1 MQKLNTKTNRNRN
14 RNRHRNQQ
22 RFSKNNT
29 TPPQRIQKVLAQMG
43 LGSRRQIEQWIA
55 EGRVQING
63 KTAVLGQTIS
73 QSDKIRAN
81 GKLVDIKHSFSHLG
95 SLNKVR
101 ILLYH
106 KPEGEI
112 VSVKDPKN
120 RPTVFAHLPR
130 LRNAK
135 WINVGRLDFNTSG
148 LLLFTTSGELANRLM
163 HPSSGIIRE
172 YSVRIL
178 GELTLESQQ
187 KLLSGVEIDGELCQF
202 QSLEEV
208 GGTGANRWYKVTL
221 SEGKNR
227 EVRKLFASVNCTVSR
242 LIRIRYGNLILPP
255 LLRRGKTYELTPK
268 EVSWFMKNTFGTR

>member
-14 RNRHRNQQ
+14 IHRNKQ
-22 RFSKNNT
+22 RFSKNNA

-55 EGRVQING
+55 EGRIQING

-187 KLLSGVEIDGELCQF
+187 KLLRGVEIDGELCQF

-268 EVSWFMKNTFGTR
+268 EVSWFMKNTFDTR

>member
-1 MQKLNTKTNRNRN
+1 MQKLNTKTNRN

-22 RFSKNNT
+22 RFSKNNAM
-29 TPPQRIQKVLAQMG
+29 PPQRIQKVLAQMG

-268 EVSWFMKNTFGTR
+268 EVSWFMKNTFDTR

>member
-1 MQKLNTKTNRNRN
+1 MQKLNTKTNRN

-22 RFSKNNT
+22 RFSKNNS

-106 KPEGEI
+106 KLEGEI

-268 EVSWFMKNTFGTR
+268 EVSWFMKNTFDTR

>member
-14 RNRHRNQQ
+14 RHRNKQ
-22 RFSKNNT
+22 RFSKNNA

-187 KLLSGVEIDGELCQF
+187 KLLRGVEIDGELYQF

-268 EVSWFMKNTFGTR
+268 EVSWFMKNTFDTR

>member
-1 MQKLNTKTNRNRN
+1 MQKLNTKTNRN

-268 EVSWFMKNTFGTR
+268 EVSWFMKNTFDTR

>member
-14 RNRHRNQQ
+14 RHRNKQ
-22 RFSKNNT
+22 RFSKNNA

-55 EGRVQING
+55 EGRIQING

-268 EVSWFMKNTFGTR
+268 EVSWFMKNTFDTR

>member
-1 MQKLNTKTNRNRN
+1 MQKLNTKTNRNIN
-14 RNRHRNQQ
+14 KHRNKQ
-22 RFSKNNT
+22 RLSKNNA

>member
-1 MQKLNTKTNRNRN
+1 MQNLNTKTNRNRN
-14 RNRHRNQQ
+14 KHRNKQ
-22 RFSKNNT
+22 RFSKNNA

-268 EVSWFMKNTFGTR
+268 EVSWFMKNTFDTR

>member
-1 MQKLNTKTNRNRN
+1 MQKLNTKTNRN

-22 RFSKNNT
+22 RFSKNNA

-268 EVSWFMKNTFGTR
+268 EVSWFMKNTFDKK

>member
-14 RNRHRNQQ
+14 RHRNKQ
-22 RFSKNNT
+22 RFSKNNA

-55 EGRVQING
+55 EERVQING

-268 EVSWFMKNTFGTR
+268 EVSWFMKNTFDTR

>member
-1 MQKLNTKTNRNRN
+1 MQKLNTKTNRNI
-14 RNRHRNQQ
+14 NRHRNKQ
-22 RFSKNNT
+22 RFSKNNA

-55 EGRVQING
+55 EGSVQING

-268 EVSWFMKNTFGTR
+268 EVSWFMKNTFDTR

>member
-14 RNRHRNQQ
+14 IHRNKQ
-22 RFSKNNT
+22 RFSRNNA

-187 KLLSGVEIDGELCQF
+187 KLLRGVEIDGELCQF

-268 EVSWFMKNTFGTR
+268 EVSWFMKNTFDTR

>member
-1 MQKLNTKTNRNRN
+1 MQKLNTKTNRNI
-14 RNRHRNQQ
+14 NRHRNKQ
-22 RFSKNNT
+22 RFSKNNA

-43 LGSRRQIEQWIA
+43 LGSRREIEQWIA

-268 EVSWFMKNTFGTR
+268 EVSWFMKNTFDTR

>member
-22 RFSKNNT
+22 RFSKNNA

-268 EVSWFMKNTFGTR
+268 EVSWFMKNTFDTR

>member
-1 MQKLNTKTNRNRN
+1 MQKLNTKTNRN

-22 RFSKNNT
+22 RFSKNNA

-106 KPEGEI
+106 KLEGEI

-268 EVSWFMKNTFGTR
+268 EVSWFMKNTFDTR

>member
-1 MQKLNTKTNRNRN
+1 MQKLNTKTNRNIN
-14 RNRHRNQQ
+14 KHRNKQ
-22 RFSKNNT
+22 RFSKNNA

-106 KPEGEI
+106 KTEGEI

-187 KLLSGVEIDGELCQF
+187 KLLRGVEIDGELCQF

-268 EVSWFMKNTFGTR
+268 EVSWFMKNTFDTR

>member
-1 MQKLNTKTNRNRN
+1 MQKLNTKTNRNI
-14 RNRHRNQQ
+14 NRHRNKQ
-22 RFSKNNT
+22 RFSKNNA

-55 EGRVQING
+55 EERVQING

-178 GELTLESQQ
+178 GVLTLESQQ
-187 KLLSGVEIDGELCQF
+187 KLLSGVELAGELCQF

-268 EVSWFMKNTFGTR
+268 EVSWFMKNTFDTR

>member
-1 MQKLNTKTNRNRN
+1 MQKLNTKTNRNIN
-14 RNRHRNQQ
+14 KHRNKQ
-22 RFSKNNT
+22 RFSKNNAT
-29 TPPQRIQKVLAQMG
+29 SPQRIQKVLAQMG

-268 EVSWFMKNTFGTR
+268 EVSWFMKNTFDTR

>member
-1 MQKLNTKTNRNRN
+1 MQKLNTKTNRNIN
-14 RNRHRNQQ
+14 KHRNKQ
-22 RFSKNNT
+22 RFSKNNA

-221 SEGKNR
+221 NEGKNR

-268 EVSWFMKNTFGTR
+268 EVSWFMKNTFDTR

>member
-1 MQKLNTKTNRNRN
+1 MLRTTNK
-14 RNRHRNQQ
+14 
-22 RFSKNNT
+22 SKNRFLKSNSNT

-43 LGSRRQIEQWIA
+43 LGSRRQIEQWIT
-55 EGRVQING
+55 EGRIQING
-63 KTAVLGQTIS
+63 QTAILGQTIS

-101 ILLYH
+101 ILIYH

-112 VSVKDPKN
+112 VSVKDPQN

-148 LLLFTTSGELANRLM
+148 LLIFTTSGELANRLM
-163 HPSSGIIRE
+163 HPSAGIIRE

-178 GELTLESQQ
+178 GELSIESQQ
-187 KLLSGVEIDGELCQF
+187 KLLDGVEINGELCQF
-202 QSLEEV
+202 QSLKEI
-208 GGTGANRWYKVTL
+208 GGTGVNRWYNVTL
-221 SEGKNR
+221 NEGKNR
-227 EVRKLFASVNCTVSR
+227 EVRRLFESVNCTVSR
-242 LIRIRYGNLILPP
+242 LIRIRYGDLILPP
-255 LLRRGKTYELTPK
+255 LLRRGKAYELTPK
-268 EVSWFMKNTFGTR
+268 EVARFLKNSFYSN

>member
-1 MQKLNTKTNRNRN
+1 MQKLNTKTNRNIN
-14 RNRHRNQQ
+14 KHRNKQ
-22 RFSKNNT
+22 RFSKNNA

-163 HPSSGIIRE
+163 HPSSRIIRE

-268 EVSWFMKNTFGTR
+268 EVSWFMKNTFDTR

>member
-14 RNRHRNQQ
+14 IHRNKQ
-22 RFSKNNT
+22 RFSTNNA

-148 LLLFTTSGELANRLM
+148 LLLFTTSGELANRLI

-268 EVSWFMKNTFGTR
+268 EVSWFMKNTFDTR

>member
-1 MQKLNTKTNRNRN
+1 MQKLNTKTNRNI
-14 RNRHRNQQ
+14 NRHRNKQS
-22 RFSKNNT
+22 FSKNNA

-268 EVSWFMKNTFGTR
+268 EVSWFMKNTFDTR

>member
-1 MQKLNTKTNRNRN
+1 MQKLNTKTNRNIN
-14 RNRHRNQQ
+14 KHRNQQ
-22 RFSKNNT
+22 RFSKNNA

-268 EVSWFMKNTFGTR
+268 EVSWFMKNTFDTR

>member
-14 RNRHRNQQ
+14 KHRNKQ
-22 RFSKNNT
+22 RFSKNNA

-268 EVSWFMKNTFGTR
+268 EVSWFMKNTFDTR

>member
-14 RNRHRNQQ
+14 RHRNKQG
-22 RFSKNNT
+22 FSKNNA

-187 KLLSGVEIDGELCQF
+187 KLLRGVEIDGELCQF

-268 EVSWFMKNTFGTR
+268 EVSWFMKNTFDTR

>member
-14 RNRHRNQQ
+14 IHRNKQ
-22 RFSKNNT
+22 RFSKNNA

-163 HPSSGIIRE
+163 HPSSRIIRE

-268 EVSWFMKNTFGTR
+268 EVSWFMKNTFDTR

>member
-14 RNRHRNQQ
+14 RHRNKQ
-22 RFSKNNT
+22 RFSKNNA

-208 GGTGANRWYKVTL
+208 GGTGVNRWYKVTL

-268 EVSWFMKNTFGTR
+268 EVSWFMKNTFDTR

>member
-14 RNRHRNQQ
+14 RHRNQQ
-22 RFSKNNT
+22 GFSKNNA

-268 EVSWFMKNTFGTR
+268 EVSWFMKNTFDTR

>member
-1 MQKLNTKTNRNRN
+1 MQKLNTKTNRNI
-14 RNRHRNQQ
+14 NRHRNKQ
-22 RFSKNNT
+22 RFSKNNA

-63 KTAVLGQTIS
+63 KTAVLGQTIN

-268 EVSWFMKNTFGTR
+268 EVSWFMKNTFDAR

>member
-14 RNRHRNQQ
+14 RHRNKQ
-22 RFSKNNT
+22 RLSKNNA

-268 EVSWFMKNTFGTR
+268 EVSWFMKNTFDTR

>member
-1 MQKLNTKTNRNRN
+1 MQKLNTKTNRNIN
-14 RNRHRNQQ
+14 KHRNKQ
-22 RFSKNNT
+22 RFSKNNA

-81 GKLVDIKHSFSHLG
+81 GKLVDIKHNFSHLG

-172 YSVRIL
+172 YSVRIF

-268 EVSWFMKNTFGTR
+268 EVSWFMKNTFDAR

>member
-14 RNRHRNQQ
+14 RHRNQQ
-22 RFSKNNT
+22 GFSKNNA

-187 KLLSGVEIDGELCQF
+187 KLLRGVEIDGELCQF

-268 EVSWFMKNTFGTR
+268 EVSWFMKNTFDTR

>member
-14 RNRHRNQQ
+14 RHRNKQ
-22 RFSKNNT
+22 RLSKNNA

-163 HPSSGIIRE
+163 HPSSRIIRE

-268 EVSWFMKNTFGTR
+268 EVSWFMKNTFDTR

>member
-1 MQKLNTKTNRNRN
+1 MQKLNTKTNRNIN
-14 RNRHRNQQ
+14 IHRNKQ
-22 RFSKNNT
+22 RFSKNNA

-268 EVSWFMKNTFGTR
+268 EVSWFMKNTFDTR

>member
-1 MQKLNTKTNRNRN
+1 MQKLNTKTNRNIN
-14 RNRHRNQQ
+14 KHRNKQ
-22 RFSKNNT
+22 RLSKNNA

-120 RPTVFAHLPR
+120 RPTVFANLPR

-268 EVSWFMKNTFGTR
+268 EVSWFMKNTFDTR

>member
-14 RNRHRNQQ
+14 RHRNKQ
-22 RFSKNNT
+22 RFSKNNA

-187 KLLSGVEIDGELCQF
+187 KLLRGVEIDGELCQF

-268 EVSWFMKNTFGTR
+268 EVSWFMKNTFDTR

>member
-1 MQKLNTKTNRNRN
+1 
-14 RNRHRNQQ
+14 
-22 RFSKNNT
+22 
-29 TPPQRIQKVLAQMG
+29 MG

-268 EVSWFMKNTFGTR
+268 EVSWFMKNTFDTR

>member
-1 MQKLNTKTNRNRN
+1 MQKLNTKTNRNIN
-14 RNRHRNQQ
+14 KHRNKQ
-22 RFSKNNT
+22 RFSKNNA

>member
-1 MQKLNTKTNRNRN
+1 MQKLNTKTNRN

-22 RFSKNNT
+22 RFSKNNA

-106 KPEGEI
+106 KLEGEI

-187 KLLSGVEIDGELCQF
+187 KLLRGVEIDGELCQF

-268 EVSWFMKNTFGTR
+268 EVSWFMKNTFDTR